1 GESHR
6 LADGVQRALE
16 RLRGRY
22 GGGSEPR
29 SGAMAV
35 LDPRTVGRATSAC
48 LVEVDYLSN
57 PRSEQR
63 LRDPSQRA
71 AIGAAIASAIQEH
84 VATRKKPRGSTYAEA
99 KDVLTDMRDT
109 RASDTLRVSTVA
121 EGQAVV
127 DQYLARGSRTVW
139 PNIDIP

>member
-71 AIGAAIASAIQEH
+71 AIGAAIANAIQEH
-84 VATRKKPRGSTYAEA
+84 VATRKKPRRYAEA
-99 KDVLTDMRDT
+99 KELLTD
-109 RASDTLRVSTVA
+109 
-121 EGQAVV
+121 
-127 DQYLARGSRTVW
+127 
-139 PNIDIP
+139 PNIDYASTSLDDSNRLWQDWLDRYG